1 VSRID
6 AHAFRFS
13 VPLGAV
19 LEELMQGAAPPGNL
33 GRLVPAITVR
43 TARDDAARC
52 VTLSGS
58 EATLGVPEEDE
69 LFSLLFTTTMAW
81 SGGPPDGWVPP
92 PPAAAAA
99 AAGAAVLAGGA
110 SGSEAA
116 GAGASAAPPAPPLPL
131 WGLICSVDVRGELSV
146 PPPLAKLPRALL
158 GGAGSLVAKAVAQ
171 AVLPRFAELLAA
183 DYARWASGERRDT
196 AAGSLMAARGAL
208 AAAAASASAS
218 ASGAETAAQE
228 VIEVELV
235 AASAAASVSEAEGVA
250 AV

>member
-92 PPAAAAA
+92 PAAAAAA

-110 SGSEAA
+110 SDAA
-116 GAGASAAPPAPPLPL
+116 GAGASAAPPLPPLPL
-131 WGLICSVDVRGELSV
+131 WGLTCSVDVRGELSV

-208 AAAAASASAS
+208 AAAAASSS
-218 ASGAETAAQE
+218 SGVETAEQE
-228 VIEVELV
+228 QVIEVELV
-235 AASAAASVSEAEGVA
+235 AASAAAAPASEAEGVA

>member
-6 AHAFRFS
+6 AQAFRFS

-92 PPAAAAA
+92 AAGA
-99 AAGAAVLAGGA
+99 AAGATLLAGSEGSGA
-110 SGSEAA
+110 SSDA
-116 GAGASAAPPAPPLPL
+116 GAVVTAPSAQPLPL
-131 WGLICSVDVRGELSV
+131 WGLTCSVEVRGEVSV
-146 PPPLAKLPRALL
+146 PPPLSKLPRPLL
-158 GGAGSLVAKAVAQ
+158 GGAGSLLAKAIVQ
-171 AVLPRFAELLAA
+171 AMLPRFAELLAA
-183 DYARWASGERRDT
+183 DYVRWAAGERRDT
-196 AAGSLMAARGAL
+196 AAGSLL
-208 AAAAASASAS
+208 AATAPVAAASAQAP
-218 ASGAETAAQE
+218 AE
-228 VIEVELV
+228 VIEVDVVVPSASKEEGL
-235 AASAAASVSEAEGVA
+235 AASEAAAHS
-250 AV
+250 